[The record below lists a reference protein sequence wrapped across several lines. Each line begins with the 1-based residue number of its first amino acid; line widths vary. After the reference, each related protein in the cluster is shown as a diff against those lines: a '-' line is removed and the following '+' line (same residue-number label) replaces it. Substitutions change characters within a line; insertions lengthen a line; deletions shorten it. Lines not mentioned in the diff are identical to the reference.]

1 MPRRWDQCYLIQY
14 ALSRIKLIAIS
25 CQSKYYVAL
34 SHVLKNELHKWWKC
48 GESNFADP
56 PTTDTNRIVRFLFC
70 HRQHCMPYHFKH
82 ATTSTFLNRGNI
94 FLHVII
100 FLAQEFWSC
109 MYSVHCTLYIVHIL
123 KLKAPPP
130 LLPHHKHPS
139 KKKRVKENML
149 CTLLCLSINTSHFV
163 ALGQMIIWTTCAIPS
178 KWKTRFVCLQQICL
192 IDIQNGLID
201 I

>member
-1 MPRRWDQCYLIQY
+1 MFKIVIVTKPSPSPCSLCQCRPLRSAASMPQRWDPCYLIQY

-48 GESNFADP
+48 GESNFVDP
-56 PTTDTNRIVRFLFC
+56 PSSDTNRIVRLLFC
-70 HRQHCMPYHFKH
+70 HTQHCMPAPFQTCDNINFPKPWKHFFACNNLFSPRILK
-82 ATTSTFLNRGNI
+82 
-94 FLHVII
+94 LH
-100 FLAQEFWSC
+100 
-109 MYSVHCTLYIVHIL
+109 VHIL

-178 KWKTRFVCLQQICL
+178 
-192 IDIQNGLID
+192 
-201 I
+201 